1 MSRSL
6 SQWLALSAV
15 LGGLAGSARADAPEV
30 PAPPAPVDD
39 HAARASKLYDE
50 GRLHFDIG
58 DYAAAITAWKES
70 YLLSSASLLL
80 FNIGQAYR
88 LSNNCAE
95 ANRFYFNYKRVEA
108 NPKNQAELE
117 QAMAKC
123 EGVTPATS
131 TPATST
137 TPTVTTE
144 PVKPVEPTT
153 SAVDKPGE
161 ATPMQPVPPRRVV
174 EDRGST
180 LRTVGI
186 ASGTVGVL
194 ALLGGGLYGLKAS
207 SDASDISKKPIGT
220 RAADVAALDSSGKS
234 AATRGK
240 AFGIVGLVL
249 AAGGGTLWYLGHRAD
264 SHVEVSLAPGH
275 TEVSF
280 SCAF

>member
-1 MSRSL
+1 MSRTL
-6 SQWLALSAV
+6 CQWLALTAA
-15 LGGLAGSARADAPEV
+15 LGGLAGTARADEPT
-30 PAPPAPVDD
+30 PASPPAPAEDP
-39 HAARASKLYDE
+39 AARASKLYDE

-108 NPKNQAELE
+108 SPKNQAELE

-123 EGVTPATS
+123 DGVAPATTAAPAVTPE
-131 TPATST
+131 PAR
-137 TPTVTTE
+137 P
-144 PVKPVEPTT
+144 P
-153 SAVDKPGE
+153 AGGE
-161 ATPMQPVPPRRVV
+161 ATKPAEPAAMARPAPRPAERV
-174 EDRGST
+174 DHGGT

-186 ASGTVGVL
+186 ATGTVGVL

-207 SDASDISKKPIGT
+207 SDASDIAKKPLGT
-220 RAADVAALDSSGKS
+220 PAADVAELDTSGKN

-264 SHVEVSLAPGH
+264 SHVEISLAPGH